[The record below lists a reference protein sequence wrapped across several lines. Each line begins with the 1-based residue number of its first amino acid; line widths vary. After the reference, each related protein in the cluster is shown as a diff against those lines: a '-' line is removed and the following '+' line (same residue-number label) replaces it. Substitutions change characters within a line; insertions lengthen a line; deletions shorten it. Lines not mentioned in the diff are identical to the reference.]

1 MHKHLCTS
9 LKAMAEE
16 NQNRNKLK
24 TDEAAWVS
32 HLTPKQLAKM
42 ANLVGEKC
50 LVNCL
55 LNGHQHEV
63 LWDTGAQVSI
73 MTNDFLKSQFPDVQ
87 KRDISELLD
96 SPLEINAANGTA
108 IPYIGWAEL
117 EFKLL
122 PSGGGE
128 TKILVPF
135 LITSEDL
142 NCPILGYNV
151 IKEIVNSDCM
161 PGVPP
166 QQEKSACIKASF
178 ANCSESALNNL
189 VEMIQE
195 DTQDCLGIVKTI
207 KRDILIPANSEQSV
221 PCRAKTGYIG
231 QTLPVLFEPDENTK
245 LSTGLELHET
255 LTSVKN
261 GTKAVV
267 QITVRNTTNY
277 DILLRNRT
285 VLGRLQLVKSAIPL
299 EVKLRRTFENDHKQN
314 LKEKSTG
321 VTEEQSNDPKSERDR
336 EQVVR
341 SIDLSG
347 LTPDQ
352 RDIARNMLLEESE
365 SFACGDDD
373 IGYIP
378 DLSLNIDLSDPRP
391 VQKNYTSIPR
401 PLYQE
406 VKHHIEDLL
415 NK

>member
-1 MHKHLCTS
+1 M
-9 LKAMAEE
+9 
-16 NQNRNKLK
+16 
-24 TDEAAWVS
+24 
-32 HLTPKQLAKM
+32 
-42 ANLVGEKC
+42 
-50 LVNCL
+50 
-55 LNGHQHEV
+55 
-63 LWDTGAQVSI
+63 
-73 MTNDFLKSQFPDVQ
+73 Q

-96 SPLEINAANGTA
+96 SPLEIYTANGTA

-117 EFKLL
+117 EFTLL
-122 PSGGGE
+122 PCGGGE

-135 LITSEDL
+135 LITSGDL

-166 QQEKSACIKASF
+166 PHQEKSAYIKASF
-178 ANCSESALNNL
+178 ANSSENARNNL
-189 VEMIQE
+189 VQMIQE
-195 DTQDCLGIVKTI
+195 GTQDCLGIVKTV
-207 KRDILIPANSEQSV
+207 KRDVLIPANSEKSV

-231 QTLPVLFEPDENTK
+231 QTLRVLFEPDENTK
-245 LSTGLELHET
+245 LSTDLELHET
-255 LTSVKN
+255 LTSMKN

-267 QITVRNTTNY
+267 QITVCNTTSH

-321 VTEEQSNDPKSERDR
+321 VIE

-347 LTPDQ
+347 LTPEQ
-352 RDIARNMLLEESE
+352 RDIAREMLLDESD
-365 SFACGDDD
+365 SFTCGDDD

-378 DLSLNIDLSDPRP
+378 DLRLNIDLSDPQP
-391 VQKNYTSIPR
+391 VQFRDHFIR
-401 PLYQE
+401 R
-406 VKHHIEDLL
+406 
-415 NK
+415 